1 MEAYL
6 SFKNSPDKFLR
17 LKDSPKKIKIEKFD
31 LEKDAYQ
38 RFNVS
43 PKKDRLEK
51 AHFDLKN

>member
-6 SFKNSPDKFLR
+6 NFKNSP
-17 LKDSPKKIKIEKFD
+17 KKPKIEKFD